1 MNHATFTFPRP
12 LNPTRA
18 VAALLVLLPAVA
30 FAAPRAPAPLV
41 DCVAPTSAGT
51 APFAVGEKI
60 EFEIDSLGATVGS
73 FSMNVLP
80 GRGDTPY
87 VILAKAKT
95 GTFAANFYPVEA
107 VLESRIG
114 RKMESKSYVEDAME
128 NGVRRIV
135 ELSFPAPKMSR
146 MPVRA
151 TRDGTRADFTVGAPE
166 DTRDMLSALYM
177 VRSMKLP
184 DGEEM
189 CIPIFGAARIWALRA
204 KVAGREKVR
213 TPLGDVQVIHI
224 AGEAVRSDY
233 PSHKREIHFW
243 LTDDAARVPVEA
255 FGLIQNKPVRARMV
269 SYDAGRKD
277 MPLNPL
283 R

>member
-1 MNHATFTFPRP
+1 MNHDMFTSPRP
-12 LNPTRA
+12 RIAPFA
-18 VAALLVLLPAVA
+18 VATLLALLPAA
-30 FAAPRAPAPLV
+30 TLAAPRSPAPLNG
-41 DCVAPTSAGT
+41 CHAPTETGA

-60 EFEIDSLGATVGS
+60 EFEIDSMGATVGS

-95 GTFAANFYPVEA
+95 GTFAGNFYPVEA

-114 RKMESKSYVEDAME
+114 RQMQSQSYVEDAME

-151 TRDGTRADFTVGAPE
+151 TRDGTRADFTLGAPV

-177 VRSMKLP
+177 VRGMRLP
-184 DGEEM
+184 TGEEM
-189 CIPIFGAARIWALRA
+189 CIPIFGASRIWALRA
-204 KVAGREKVR
+204 KVEGREKVR

-224 AGEAVRSDY
+224 SGEAVRSDY
-233 PSHKREIHFW
+233 PAHKREVHFW
-243 LTDDAARVPVEA
+243 LTDDDSRIPVEA
-255 FGLIQNKPVRARMV
+255 FGLIQNKPIRARMV
-269 SYDAGRKD
+269 SYDAGRRD
-277 MPLNPL
+277 ATLTP
-283 R
+283 RR

>member
-1 MNHATFTFPRP
+1 MTHDTLKVPRRLNATRTIA
-12 LNPTRA
+12 T
-18 VAALLVLLPAVA
+18 LLVLLPAAA
-30 FAAPRAPAPLV
+30 FATPRAPAPLNG
-41 DCVAPTSAGT
+41 CNAPTSAGA

-60 EFEIDSLGATVGS
+60 EFEIDSMGATIGS

-80 GRGDTPY
+80 GRGETPY

-95 GTFAANFYPVEA
+95 GTFAANFYPVDA

-114 RKMESKSYVEDAME
+114 RRMESQSYVEDAME
-128 NGVRRIV
+128 NGIRRIV
-135 ELSFPAPKMSR
+135 ELSFPAPKTSR

-151 TRDGTRADFTVGAPE
+151 TRNGTRADFTVGAPE

-177 VRSMKLP
+177 VRGMQLP

-189 CIPIFGAARIWALRA
+189 CIPIFGASRIWALRA
-204 KVAGREKVR
+204 KVEGREKVR

-233 PSHKREIHFW
+233 PAHKREIHFW
-243 LTDDAARVPVEA
+243 LTDDESRVPVEA

-269 SYDAGRKD
+269 SYDAGRRD
-277 MPLNPL
+277 VPLTP
-283 R
+283 RR